1 MFIFMMKK
9 YMRFSCTQATRIA
22 QTAPT
27 RRLVSAI
34 SSVAIAFSSGAI
46 AFSGNAP
53 GLLAES
59 LSSESLTGRSTE
71 LALNASDASAIA
83 SRGYGLDFPADIGAP
98 QRTVGAGTRGGPE
111 SCLPG
116 EKALPLSL
124 MPTTNADSGTTVSSN
139 PAFFFYV
146 PKTTAKTGEFLLVDD
161 AWDEVYITEF
171 ELPRAPGVIKVSLPK
186 TVELE
191 VGREYK
197 WQFMIVCNQEDRS
210 ADRFVLGKLER
221 EQLSPEME
229 ATLEEEPNPIERAKL
244 YARAKIWYEALTQ
257 VASARSQYPGAW
269 EELLRSAGLGAIAT
283 EPIADC
289 CTPEN

>member
-1 MFIFMMKK
+1 MVAKK
-9 YMRFSCTQATRIA
+9 YLRTLAA
-22 QTAPT
+22 LA
-27 RRLVSAI
+27 SAI
-34 SSVAIAFSSGAI
+34 SSAAIV
-46 AFSGNAP
+46 FSGNP
-53 GLLAES
+53 RELLAES
-59 LSSESLTGRSTE
+59 LSSESVGSPTE
-71 LALNASDASAIA
+71 LALESLQASEIA

-98 QRTVGAGTRGGPE
+98 QRTIGAGTRGGPK

-116 EKALPLSL
+116 EKAVPLSL
-124 MPTTNADSGTTVSSN
+124 MPTTNAHPGTTISSN

-146 PKTTAKTGEFLLVDD
+146 PETTAEKGEFLLVDD
-161 AWDEVYITEF
+161 GWDEVYITEF

-186 TVELE
+186 TVELQ

-197 WQFMIVCNQEDRS
+197 WQFMIVCDRLDRS

-229 ATLEEEPNPIERAKL
+229 AWLEQEPDPIERAKL

-269 EELLRSAGLGAIAT
+269 EELLRSAGLGAIAS
-283 EPIADC
+283 EPLAEC
-289 CTPEN
+289 CTP